1 MPSESNRTGA
11 NGREAETELETDP
24 EERAA
29 VETEPNGDQRTTRRS
44 IRRARESGRSQP
56 PADARSRADGGRRG
70 HRLISVLRLASLALL
85 VVGFSGWLF
94 DDSTRTLDSPFTLSF
109 AVGIACAL
117 VAIYLGI
124 FLADGDAGR

>member
-1 MPSESNRTGA
+1 M
-11 NGREAETELETDP
+11 
-24 EERAA
+24 
-29 VETEPNGDQRTTRRS
+29 
-44 IRRARESGRSQP
+44 
-56 PADARSRADGGRRG
+56 
-70 HRLISVLRLASLALL
+70 SVLRLASLALL